1 MIQNHVYVF
10 GDIYN
15 DQSKSASDW
24 GIVSKKSVVD
34 QINANPS
41 ADELIVHIHSRGGDV
56 MEGFAIHDALV
67 NSGKKVITVIEGLC
81 ASIAT
86 VVALAG
92 STRRMTENSEFMIHN
107 PWGDPFS
114 MDGFTADD
122 YEKRAEE
129 IRQAED
135 KLVAFYV
142 NKTGAD
148 ESMLRDM
155 MGEETTM
162 APDKALEMKF
172 ITEITNEV
180 KAFALLKAKNKNKT
194 MSKSKLQAAIDLFS
208 KGIKALQNGVSGL
221 TLSTTDGKSLD
232 IDQDG
237 DIPQINS
244 NVTIEGQPAPDADYA
259 LSTGTTI
266 TVKGGKIS
274 AIKATEAVAAAP
286 PAPVV
291 PPVTPPP
298 APAADVAALT
308 AQLATAQARI
318 TELEAAE
325 TGALAQMTTM
335 LSDLKNLKSKFVP
348 EGRVAAPVSGAGSPV
363 EESRAAAAVKRAK
376 EAREAKAAAE
386 VKVTA

>member
-15 DQSKSASDW
+15 DQSEFASDW
-24 GIVSKKSVVD
+24 GIVSLKSVVD
-34 QINANPS
+34 QINSNPS

-56 MEGFAIHDALV
+56 MEGFAIHDALF
-67 NSGKKVITVIEGLC
+67 NSGKKVITIIEGLC

-92 STRRMTENSEFMIHN
+92 STRKMTENSEFMIHN

-122 YEKRAEE
+122 YEKRADE

-180 KAFALLKAKNKNKT
+180 KAFALLKANNKKNT
-194 MSKSKLQAAIDLFS
+194 MSKSKLQSAIDLFS

-274 AIKATEAVAAAP
+274 AIKATEPVAAA
-286 PAPVV
+286 APVV
-291 PPVTPPP
+291 PLAPP

-325 TGALAQMTTM
+325 TTALSQMNNM

-348 EGRVAAPVSGAGSPV
+348 EGRVVAPVSGAGPV
-363 EESRAAAAVKRAK
+363 EPESRAAAAVKRAK
-376 EAREAKAAAE
+376 EARAAADAKA
-386 VKVTA
+386 VTA

>member
-15 DQSKSASDW
+15 DQSQYASEW
-24 GIVSKKSVVD
+24 GIVSLKGVVD
-34 QINANPS
+34 QINSNPS

-67 NSGKKVITVIEGLC
+67 NSGKKVTTIIEGLC

-92 STRRMTENSEFMIHN
+92 SVRKMTENSEFMIHN

-148 ESMLRDM
+148 EKQLRDM
-155 MGEETTM
+155 MGVETTM
-162 APDKALEMKF
+162 APDQALEMKF

-180 KAFALLKAKNKNKT
+180 KAFALLKANTKKNT
-194 MSKSKLQAAIDLFS
+194 MSKSKLQQAIDLFS

-221 TLSTTDGKSLD
+221 TLSTTDGKSLE

-237 DIPQINS
+237 DIPQLNS
-244 NVTIEGQPAPDADYA
+244 TVTIEGQPAPDADYA

-274 AIKATEAVAAAP
+274 AIKATEAPAAAAQ
-286 PAPVV
+286 PA
-291 PPVTPPP
+291 TS
-298 APAADVAALT
+298 PAAAAQPSADVSALQ
-308 AQLATAQARI
+308 AQLATANARI
-318 TELEAAE
+318 AELEAAE
-325 TGALAQMTTM
+325 TSALAQMTSA
-335 LSDLKNLKSKFVP
+335 LADLKNLKSKFVP
-348 EGRVAAPVSGAGSPV
+348 TGREAAPKNAQPSGDEP
-363 EESRAAAAVKRAK
+363 ESRSAAAVKRAK
-376 EAREAKAAAE
+376 EARAAAEAAKAKAA
-386 VKVTA
+386 V

>member
-1 MIQNHVYVF
+1 MIQNHIYVF

-15 DQSKSASDW
+15 DQSDFASEW
-24 GIVSKKSVVD
+24 GIVSLKSVVD
-34 QINANPS
+34 QINSNPS

-67 NSGKKVITVIEGLC
+67 NSGKKIITVIEGLC

-92 STRRMTENSEFMIHN
+92 SVRKMTENSEFMIHN

-142 NKTGAD
+142 QKTGAD

-180 KAFALLKAKNKNKT
+180 KAFALLKANNKKNT

-221 TLSTTDGKSLD
+221 TLSTTDGNSLE

-274 AIKATEAVAAAP
+274 AIKATEAPAAAAP
-286 PAPVV
+286 AATV
-291 PPVTPPP
+291 PPAAP

-308 AQLATAQARI
+308 ADLASARARI
-318 TELEAAE
+318 AELEAAE
-325 TGALAQMTTM
+325 TTALSQMNAM

-348 EGRVAAPVSGAGSPV
+348 EGRTAAPKNEQPGEAG
-363 EESRAAAAVKRAK
+363 ESRTAAAVRRAK
-376 EAREAKAAAE
+376 EARAEAEAKAKA
-386 VKVTA
+386 KVTA